1 MSCNGF
7 TKEEMLL
14 DSAGKSE
21 RITYLRGPNL
31 SIRAMKGRRTMV
43 ENAIKCRAKP
53 STSYKY
59 Q

>member
-14 DSAGKSE
+14 DSAGK
-21 RITYLRGPNL
+21 PDL